1 MGGRAD
7 TLDAASSSIALLT
20 LVATSSDTAASA
32 GTLLA
37 LRWLLITAA
46 ANAWSMQPGAQ
57 RKKTVARCGRTKACV
72 VMRAAPFLMTERQR
86 LHRALLVGARPMRYE
101 FGRALKA
108 ILLSVSGALTV
119 TPQPKVCLY
128 RKDGSQHFYSC
139 SDGRAR

>member
-20 LVATSSDTAASA
+20 LVATSSDIAASA

-37 LRWLLITAA
+37 LGWRLITAA

-72 VMRAAPFLMTERQR
+72 APFLMTERQR

-108 ILLSVSGALTV
+108 ILLSVSGALTL

-139 SDGRAR
+139 SDDCAR